1 MENKNIIFYR
11 RYGDDLLIIYNS
23 KNITADN
30 ILEYVNSIHPSL
42 TFTPTHEQDKII
54 SFLDLLI
61 TKQRT
66 TLDTDIYRK
75 PTATDTNINYQSNH
89 PLEHKMAAYRFLI
102 NRMNSL
108 PQWNNNKK
116 KEWDTI
122 KTIAENNKFPLL
134 KINKLYNNLV
144 KQQKN
149 NKTDKENQKW
159 AIFTSKYSPF
169 TCKYSN
175 RKRIKQIKKTKN
187 GLYLHVNIALF
198 FFSLSLVS
206 FFFCFTKLL

>member
-75 PTATDTNINYQSNH
+75 PTATD
-89 PLEHKMAAYRFLI
+89 
-102 NRMNSL
+102 
-108 PQWNNNKK
+108 
-116 KEWDTI
+116 
-122 KTIAENNKFPLL
+122 
-134 KINKLYNNLV
+134 
-144 KQQKN
+144 
-149 NKTDKENQKW
+149 
-159 AIFTSKYSPF
+159 
-169 TCKYSN
+169 
-175 RKRIKQIKKTKN
+175 
-187 GLYLHVNIALF
+187 
-198 FFSLSLVS
+198 
-206 FFFCFTKLL
+206 